1 MELNKDQMID
11 QEALKMRPPFDGPV
25 PGQSLTRNPEGA
37 APYEQSPEMVDL
49 REASQ
54 AIFLSLL
61 EPVMFRQVTKL
72 MIEGTSIE
80 DITKMLLIG
89 GLAKGKFNPDLMVLL
104 IEPVMLMLMAIAE
117 KVGIKNFKM
126 YRGEEED
133 EAEEPLDPAAE
144 EWVKRQVEKAQR
156 DELNNLNPKKFSD
169 VNVRR
174 ISGSPVDQEI
184 MDKLEAIDVTEIRES
199 LMARP
204 ERSNNSLMGRE

>member
-1 MELNKDQMID
+1 
-11 QEALKMRPPFDGPV
+11 
-25 PGQSLTRNPEGA
+25 
-37 APYEQSPEMVDL
+37 
-49 REASQ
+49 
-54 AIFLSLL
+54 
-61 EPVMFRQVTKL
+61 
-72 MIEGTSIE
+72 
-80 DITKMLLIG
+80 
-89 GLAKGKFNPDLMVLL
+89 
-104 IEPVMLMLMAIAE
+104 MAIAE

-133 EAEEPLDPAAE
+133 EAEEPMDPAAE

-204 ERSNNSLMGRE
+204 ERSDNSLMGRE